1 MSSVV
6 INDLNI
12 DRAKRALWPF
22 ETNPPLLVDPNAV
35 LTLAIT
41 FKRFQTVARQIQV
54 WERSRGVKLVKLH
67 LRLTLEPREDLD
79 SFASGELAGTLVAI
93 GHDHGDKN
101 TTNYALRKA

>member
-12 DRAKRALWPF
+12 DRAKRALGPF

-54 WERSRGVKLVKLH
+54 SERSRGVKLVKLH
-67 LRLTLEPREDLD
+67 LRLTLEPREGLD
-79 SFASGELAGTLVAI
+79 SFASSELAGTLVAI

-101 TTNYALRKA
+101 TANYALRKA